1 MMRLNSNSHFH
12 ELGRNLI
19 AAERLYQL
27 GARPP
32 IVRILCNLGRKVA
45 IRIYKETLQVSPM
58 QGLLPYDPYWIVHSS
73 VNAFHASVFIS
84 ILNDILQR
92 QNQTLKAQSLITSYE
107 LYCQVIAVNRQPCKL
122 EVNRQNTPVL
132 NINRAWQLIQQFNTR
147 EILLI
152 VCDRCRVRFCT
163 LSTVPRSFQQCPICD
178 VWTDKD
184 GRRRWTSV
192 RNRQGP

>member
-1 MMRLNSNSHFH
+1 
-12 ELGRNLI
+12 
-19 AAERLYQL
+19 
-27 GARPP
+27 
-32 IVRILCNLGRKVA
+32 
-45 IRIYKETLQVSPM
+45 
-58 QGLLPYDPYWIVHSS
+58 LLPYDPYWIVHSS

-132 NINRAWQLIQQFNTR
+132 DINRAWQLIQQFNTR

-184 GRRRWTSV
+184 GRRRWRSV